1 VAFEEV
7 TGLIDFN
14 DDESRTQYGAWA
26 AAYDL
31 ALALVRARQISG
43 LSQSE
48 LAKRLGTSQAYIAKL
63 ESGEANPTVRKA
75 GAILAAMWSRLE
87 MRAVPLKPA
96 EDQGSER
103 NTATSILHR
112 KQPAAMKGN
121 RHPMAQSP
129 II

>member
-1 VAFEEV
+1 MRSEPVEDF
-7 TGLIDFN
+7 IDFN

-87 MRAVPLKPA
+87 IRAVPLKPA

-103 NTATSILHR
+103 KTPASILPR
-112 KQPAAMKGN
+112 KQSAAVKG
-121 RHPMAQSP
+121 
-129 II
+129 